1 MFIAC
6 NFEVEVHAGR
16 QRLGRYRFEVL
27 EAHLMS
33 PVTANSWRQ
42 DRILG
47 LGIELIGK
55 ACLTAGRKA
64 HG

>member
-6 NFEVEVHAGR
+6 NFEVEVHVGC
-16 QRLGRYRFEVL
+16 QRLDRYRFEVL
-27 EAHLMS
+27 VAHPVS
-33 PVTANSWRQ
+33 PATANSWRQ

-55 ACLTAGRKA
+55 ARLTAGRKA
-64 HG
+64 RG